1 MTPARSPLRKRPNMM
16 DAAVE
21 RRKNKPAPSPAG
33 GGAAAAPAP
42 AVELEA
48 LVQQEVQSL
57 SA

>member
-1 MTPARSPLRKRPNMM
+1 RKRPNMM